1 MASYASGIIQFAQT
15 RRIEAGVSLRL
26 KLNPSTI
33 ASIQAEILTCG
44 DNVMP
49 DTDTGHPV
57 LFHASFDNVR
67 QKRSTSEKKK
77 NVCGVLT
84 PARSGCRRIG
94 WHQAGRLEL
103 S

>member
-1 MASYASGIIQFAQT
+1 MFADQMASYAMGIIQFAQT
-15 RRIEAGVSLRL
+15 RRIEGGMSLRL
-26 KLNPSTI
+26 KLNPATI

-57 LFHASFDNVR
+57 IFHASFDNVR
-67 QKRSTSEKKK
+67 PRGT
-77 NVCGVLT
+77 N
-84 PARSGCRRIG
+84 ARQENS
-94 WHQAGRLEL
+94 